1 MILFAA
7 KVSEVGGLVLLFS
20 YLLED
25 IVCRIRLPISR
36 VCRIRLPIS
45 QVCRICLPIG
55 QVVKKVRRAR
65 DDTLLLFFFFKC

>member
-25 IVCRIRLPISR
+25 IVSDPFTHKPSVSDPSTHKSSVSDLFTHRPS
-36 VCRIRLPIS
+36 
-45 QVCRICLPIG
+45 G
-55 QVVKKVRRAR
+55 KKVRRAR
-65 DDTLLLFFFFKC
+65 DDTLLLFFFLKC